1 MFEVIA
7 WEIKI
12 FSVSVVLK
20 NKISEVI
27 CRITTVYGFAYEERK
42 HEFISE
48 LHELFLNWDGP
59 AMIGGDFNL
68 IRSSEDKNNSNI
80 DYKWVYKFNTWVEM
94 WALLE
99 IGLAGRA

>member
-1 MFEVIA
+1 LFEVIA
-7 WEIKI
+7 WEIKT

-20 NKISEVI
+20 NKISEAI
-27 CRITTVYGFAYEERK
+27 CRITTVYGSAYEERK

-68 IRSSEDKNNSNI
+68 IRSFKDKNNMNI
-80 DYKWVYKFNTWVEM
+80 DYKWVDKFNTWVEM
-94 WALLE
+94 WLFWK
-99 IGLAGRA
+99 